1 MENSIENNE
10 EEEEE
15 EGEEE
20 ENEQEQKQKH
30 IEEKK
35 NPKLSKSET
44 SRFNN
49 NYATKR
55 TNHYYK
61 DYQKMDQN
69 SLSVGERMYFQYRD
83 QLPKKEAMKK
93 KLEEERMEEE
103 SKELIFHPKIS
114 KRSRELAGKSNEK
127 IEDRL
132 LELGMAQ
139 KQKKIRDISQKAIM
153 EGAKTPYHPTL
164 PEKSKILGDI
174 KRRIRLEEIPTNLK
188 GINPEY
194 VQMSR
199 NKSSDVLLSNIG
211 IENHTDSDEEY
222 HLTPKNERGRKFSL
236 LDEISSK
243 YSFSNMKI
251 GGSNISSIPNNRSTT
266 NPNSSGMRSTKGKTS
281 MIYHRKIPK
290 PVLKPEKSIHDY
302 LYLEA
307 KIIDEKKQRE
317 SNKKM
322 KEVCPFKPH
331 IPQSVRNLLKNRNE
345 TTSEFIARMA
355 KTKKDNQEI
364 KIITN
369 NPHARD
375 QKTGQILFKPA
386 ITRGPKN
393 KNKREVSVNLDSYYD
408 KKLLKN
414 KDEIQSNEICNN
426 LEKKKIFLERSMEII
441 MKMKFERY
449 KEIFNLLDSDH
460 DGLISSNKIKLSTLD
475 QDLLE
480 AMTPLL
486 EDLQESNET
495 MSFKQFCLKVDKLLS
510 VKIFADK

>member
-1 MENSIENNE
+1 
-10 EEEEE
+10 
-15 EGEEE
+15 
-20 ENEQEQKQKH
+20 
-30 IEEKK
+30 
-35 NPKLSKSET
+35 
-44 SRFNN
+44 
-49 NYATKR
+49 
-55 TNHYYK
+55 
-61 DYQKMDQN
+61 
-69 SLSVGERMYFQYRD
+69 
-83 QLPKKEAMKK
+83 
-93 KLEEERMEEE
+93 
-103 SKELIFHPKIS
+103 
-114 KRSRELAGKSNEK
+114 
-127 IEDRL
+127 
-132 LELGMAQ
+132 
-139 KQKKIRDISQKAIM
+139 
-153 EGAKTPYHPTL
+153 
-164 PEKSKILGDI
+164 
-174 KRRIRLEEIPTNLK
+174 
-188 GINPEY
+188 
-194 VQMSR
+194 
-199 NKSSDVLLSNIG
+199 
-211 IENHTDSDEEY
+211 
-222 HLTPKNERGRKFSL
+222 
-236 LDEISSK
+236 
-243 YSFSNMKI
+243 
-251 GGSNISSIPNNRSTT
+251 
-266 NPNSSGMRSTKGKTS
+266 
-281 MIYHRKIPK
+281 
-290 PVLKPEKSIHDY
+290 
-302 LYLEA
+302 
-307 KIIDEKKQRE
+307 
-317 SNKKM
+317 M